1 MAMFVH
7 LAPETRAKAIVRSGI
22 RLPRAGGHPIRGVF
36 AFPFI
41 TGYGSA
47 HAAMSAAEAVAV
59 ILNAGDAQGFEVI
72 GPRGVRPGEIHALR
86 EPRQVLGWRCF
97 PGSHRKRPCG
107 CPACQ
112 GRGEFKSRKLRERD

>member
-1 MAMFVH
+1 MAVH
-7 LAPETRAKAIVRSGI
+7 FRVPDGQLVHV
-22 RLPRAGGHPIRGVF
+22 GH
-36 AFPFI
+36 
-41 TGYGSA
+41 YGSA